1 MSPPQA
7 PIPMRA
13 VAQALLRDALDGEP
27 PSLGPWL
34 VVASGR
40 SAGRRMPI
48 AGEEV
53 LGRSAEASLR
63 LEDPHVSRRHA
74 RITSAGGEVALEDLG
89 SCSGTRRNGRRLRR
103 GVHRLAPGDEI
114 EAGATRLRLVASLE
128 VGPEPCGPLTTGSA
142 PRGAPAPGPG
152 LPSEPPARAGRRRL
166 AGVPAAAALLLAAC
180 AVSLALA
187 ALA

>member
-1 MSPPQA
+1 L
-7 PIPMRA
+7 RA
-13 VAQALLRDALDGEP
+13 AAQALLRDALDGER

-53 LGRSAEASLR
+53 LGRSAAASLR
-63 LEDPHVSRRHA
+63 LVDPHVSRRHA

-89 SCSGTRRNGRRLRR
+89 SRSGTRRNGRRLRR

-114 EAGATRLRLVASLE
+114 DAGTTRLRLVGSLDAGLE
-128 VGPEPCGPLTTGSA
+128 AGGALPDGSA
-142 PRGAPAPGPG
+142 PPGAPAPGPG
-152 LPSEPPARAGRRRL
+152 LPPEPRARTRRRRL